1 MEEGLEKSKRGAV
14 EIYGKDKLK
23 LAYKLSLLG
32 CTNAEMSD
40 ALEISMSTFNLWMT
54 KHPEFSHEIL
64 RGKKIANAKMAA
76 SLHKRG
82 LGFYYEEERA
92 FNNKGEIIVATIKK
106 YCPPDSWAAARWL
119 QLREREIWGE
129 ISRVEVK
136 NTQVNLT
143 QINLA
148 KLTNEE
154 LMLFQ
159 KLGLQALTDN
169 VGGN

>member
-1 MEEGLEKSKRGAV
+1 MEQGLERAKRGPV

-32 CTNAEMSD
+32 CTNAEMAD
-40 ALEISMSTFNLWMT
+40 ALEISMSTFDAWMT
-54 KHPEFSHEIL
+54 KHPEFSKEI
-64 RGKKIANAKMAA
+64 RQGKRIANAKMAA

-82 LGFYYEEERA
+82 LGFHYEEERA
-92 FNNKGEIIVATIKK
+92 FNNKGTIIKTTVRK

-129 ISRVEVK
+129 ITRVEVK

-143 QINLA
+143 QINFQTLS
-148 KLTNEE
+148 TEE
-154 LMLFQ
+154 LMLCK
-159 KLGLQALTDN
+159 KLGLQALLEN
-169 VGGN
+169 GGGN